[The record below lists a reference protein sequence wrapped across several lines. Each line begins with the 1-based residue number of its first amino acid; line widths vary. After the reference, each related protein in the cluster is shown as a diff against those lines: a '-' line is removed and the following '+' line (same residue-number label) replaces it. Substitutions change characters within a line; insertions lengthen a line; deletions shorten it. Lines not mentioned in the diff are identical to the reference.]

1 MEAKKVSESGMI
13 TVQQMTQQDANMAGN
28 VHGGTIMK
36 LIDNTAGIAA
46 IRHAGRGCV
55 TASIDKIVFY
65 KPVYVFDLLRIKASV
80 NFVGRT
86 SIEVGA
92 RVEAEDYMTG
102 EVRHTASAYITF
114 VALDRE
120 GKPTLVLPLI
130 LETEED
136 KRRNKEAVMR
146 REKRLKDRI

>member
-1 MEAKKVSESGMI
+1 MKSKKVSESLI
-13 TVQQMTQQDANMAGN
+13 VTVQQMTQQDANMAGN
-28 VHGGTIMK
+28 VHGGTIVK

-46 IRHAGRGCV
+46 IRHAGRSCV

-80 NFVGRT
+80 NFVGST
-86 SIEVGA
+86 SIEVGS

-114 VALDRE
+114 VALDRS
-120 GKPTLVLPLI
+120 GKPTSVPSLI
-130 LETEED
+130 SETEEE
-136 KRRNKEAVMR
+136 KRRNAEAKTR
-146 REKRLKDRI
+146 REKRLKDRV